1 VNNMKIEHSLERLL
15 EIFEETLT
23 FEICKEKLAE
33 KASMTIDE
41 FLAIIAHEM
50 KEHEEDVDF

>member
-1 VNNMKIEHSLERLL
+1 MKIEHSLERLL